1 MANMGF
7 TTDREVGTSCF
18 DMQMASLKDR
28 IHHSGLRNIPHIADN
43 HTCEK
48 TGLTVMVKKF
58 KDGTL
63 SVVAEV
69 ESIN

>member
-7 TTDREVGTSCF
+7 TTDREVGTTGF
-18 DMQMASLKDR
+18 DTHMAALRDR
-28 IHHSGLRNIPHIADN
+28 IHNSGLRNTPHIADN

-48 TGLTVMVKKF
+48 TGLTVSVKKF
-58 KDGTL
+58 KDGTF

>member
-7 TTDREVGTSCF
+7 TTDREVGTASF
-18 DMQMASLKDR
+18 NALMQSLQAR
-28 IHHSGLRNIPHIADN
+28 IEQAGLRNIPHIADN